1 MITKALVSKYLHP
14 LKPINTGASP
24 AGKLERPATG
34 VLFDI
39 YGTLFV
45 SGSGDIGAAEAG
57 GQRADLIRD
66 LLVRYGRPEDPAA
79 LFERLKKHVMQE
91 HRRMKVR
98 GVDFPEIRIERTW
111 MDLLGFAD
119 LQQARRFAVEYE
131 CIVNPVYPMPHL
143 SKLLELCRRR
153 GITMGIVSNAQF
165 YTPYLFHWFLGAC
178 LGRLGIDPRL
188 TFFSFRHGVAKPS
201 RRLFEMAAARLAE
214 RGLSPGRVVYLG
226 NDMRNDVLPAAD
238 TGFATALFAG
248 DRRSLRLREEDPAC
262 RDRPPDLV
270 VTDLLQL
277 AAHLQSPPAAG

>member
-1 MITKALVSKYLHP
+1 MIPKTLVSRYLHP
-14 LKPINTGASP
+14 LAPIDTGVTPS
-24 AGKLERPATG
+24 GRLERPAAG

-45 SGSGDIGAAEAG
+45 SGSGDIGAADAG
-57 GQRADLIRD
+57 GQRADLLRD
-66 LLVRYGRPEDPAA
+66 LLARYGRPRDPVA
-79 LFERLKKHVMQE
+79 LFADLKARVLEE
-91 HRRMKVR
+91 HRRMRAR

-111 MDLLGFAD
+111 RDLLGFAD
-119 LQQARRFAVEYE
+119 LRQARRFAVEYE

-143 SKLLELCRRR
+143 AELLALCREH
-153 GITMGIVSNAQF
+153 GMVMGIVSNAQF

-188 TFFSFRHGVAKPS
+188 TFFSFRYGVAKPS
-201 RRLFEMAAARLAE
+201 RRLFEMAAAGLAA

-248 DRRSLRLREEDPAC
+248 DRRSLRLREDDPAC
-262 RDRPPDLV
+262 RDRTPDLV

-277 AAHLQSPPAAG
+277 AAHFESPPAGG

>member
-1 MITKALVSKYLHP
+1 MIPKTLVSRYLQP
-14 LKPINTGASP
+14 LAPIDTGLAP
-24 AGKLERPATG
+24 EGKLPRPAAG

-45 SGSGDIGAAEAG
+45 SGSGDIGAADTGAR
-57 GQRADLIRD
+57 RADRVAD
-66 LLVRYGRPEDPAA
+66 LLARYGRPGDPAA
-79 LFERLKKHVMQE
+79 LFEALKKRVLEE
-91 HRRMKVR
+91 HRRMKAR
-98 GVDFPEIRIERTW
+98 GVDFPEIRIEHTW
-111 MDLLGFAD
+111 RDLLGFAD

-143 SKLLELCRRR
+143 AELLALCRRR
-153 GITMGIVSNAQF
+153 GIVMGVISNAQF
-165 YTPYLFHWFLGAC
+165 YTPYLFHWFLGAR

-201 RRLFEMAAARLAE
+201 RRLFEMAAARLQA

-248 DRRSLRLREEDPAC
+248 DWRSLRLREDDPAC
-262 RDRPPDLV
+262 RDRAPDLV
-270 VTDLLQL
+270 ITDLLQL
-277 AAHLQSPPAAG
+277 AAHF